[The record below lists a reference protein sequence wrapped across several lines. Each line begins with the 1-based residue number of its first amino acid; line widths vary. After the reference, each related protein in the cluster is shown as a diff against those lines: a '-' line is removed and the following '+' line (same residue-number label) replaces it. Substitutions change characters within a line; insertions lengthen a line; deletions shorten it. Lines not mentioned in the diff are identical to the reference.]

1 MFAIITIYLTK
12 SIIFNKNLLELKV
25 DLREIYY
32 LVSKDSDISKNA
44 ISVIF
49 LNVLISMLQVII
61 YKYFII

>member
-1 MFAIITIYLTK
+1 VFAIITIYLTK